1 MECYT
6 DFMRNFRDAFLDD
19 MGTSITEIVL
29 GCGPCGELRY
39 PAYVEA
45 NGWRFP
51 GVGCFSCLGC
61 NLWRACCTQLPSTVT
76 QPCLPDI
83 LQPLLW
89 RDLVHPVLPP
99 RLLHF

>member
-19 MGTSITEIVL
+19 VGTSITEIVI
-29 GCGPCGELRY
+29 GSGPCGELRY

-51 GVGCFSCLGC
+51 GVRMCLLHADRHQGPEGNMGRHTCRLHALC
-61 NLWRACCTQLPSTVT
+61 NQSISSRWATATQL
-76 QPCLPDI
+76 QPD
-83 LQPLLW
+83 
-89 RDLVHPVLPP
+89 
-99 RLLHF
+99 